1 MCPRP
6 LKRRDRDPH
15 SQRRTRRRRAKTLRD
30 RARRQHRLSGHP
42 PTSAAVGLLALINHT
57 VRRGSGR
64 KERERSA
71 PLPQVVATLT
81 ARPLLGGEE
90 RRAASLPPFFFFFFF
105 LGFELRRWHRQ
116 YSTPMGFGE
125 RGTKPRNG
133 AGRPALSACLHRR
146 GGGTDRVT
154 RPLSYGP
161 LRSHRH

>member
-105 LGFELRRWHRQ
+105 LPWVRTSKMAQAVQ
-116 YSTPMGFGE
+116 YADGV
-125 RGTKPRNG
+125 RGTRNEAQKRRRP
-133 AGRPALSACLHRR
+133 AGRLSRRVFTAAEVAQIALR
-146 GGGTDRVT
+146 DR
-154 RPLSYGP
+154 
-161 LRSHRH
+161 